1 MHVLTV
7 SDIVASPLYP
17 VSDRASLGPVDLIV
31 ACGDLPPEY
40 LSYLAH
46 AFNVPLLFVKG
57 NHDIRSENYPPRGC
71 TDINGRILTFQGV
84 RFLGLEGSMWYNGG
98 PNQYTEGE
106 MGKRVLRLR
115 PRLWWGGGVDVIIT
129 HAPPRHIHDEEDL
142 CHRGFRTF
150 RRLIERSRPRYFIH
164 GHIHTHFDHPS
175 ERITVFNDTE
185 VINTYGHHTFEIEAD
200 GPAEKP
206 GR

>member
-17 VSDRASLGPVDLIV
+17 VSDRESLGPVDLIV

-40 LSYLAH
+40 LGYLAH
-46 AFNVPLLFVKG
+46 AFSVPLLFVKG

-98 PNQYTEGE
+98 PNQYTEKQ
-106 MGKRVLRLR
+106 MKAHIRRLR
-115 PRLWWGGGVDVIIT
+115 PAIWWRKGIDIVVT
-129 HAPPRHIHDEEDL
+129 HAPPQGIHDGNDL
-142 CHRGFRTF
+142 CHQGFASYRW
-150 RRLIERSRPRYFIH
+150 LIRKYRPRFFLH
-164 GHIHTHFDHPS
+164 GHIHVNFQDDA
-175 ERITVFNDTE
+175 ERTSIIDATRV
-185 VINTYGHHTFEIEAD
+185 VNTYGYHIIEI
-200 GPAEKP
+200 
-206 GR
+206 